1 MTGPVPVS
9 GWGRYPVVDAE
20 VHHPRTVDDVAAV
33 VRGGPVTARGLGRSY
48 GDSSLGE
55 RIAELTGLDHLVA
68 FDDTTGELTCEAG
81 VSLADVLAVA
91 LPRGWFL
98 PVTPGTRFVTVGG
111 AIASDVHGKNHHRDG
126 AFTDHVSSLRV
137 LVASGE
143 VLEVSRASHPD
154 LFHATC
160 GGMGLTGIVLEATFR
175 LRPVRSR
182 AIDETVVKTPS
193 LDGALDAFEEYAGST
208 YSVGWIDLVATGSSL
223 GRSLV
228 MLGEHAEDGDLGAAS
243 ARGLPVPVDT
253 PARLLNRFTV
263 AAFNTLY
270 YGRVRRPLV
279 RHRVGYE
286 PFFYPLDR
294 LSDWNRLY
302 GRQGF
307 LQYQFV
313 VPEAAGRDSVA
324 EAVRLIAASGL
335 ASPLA
340 VLKVFG
346 EGNASM
352 LGFPRPGYT
361 LTVDLKAGPDALRL
375 CEMLDRLVL
384 EAGGRLYLTKD
395 SRMTSGMFAA
405 GYPRLEEF
413 EQVRSRYGATGVFVS
428 AQARRL
434 GLA

>member
-1 MTGPVPVS
+1 MSQVSLS
-9 GWGRYPVVDAE
+9 GWGRYPVVPTELTLA
-20 VHHPRTVDDVAAV
+20 RSYDDVAAAV
-33 VRGGPVTARGLGRSY
+33 AAGPLTPRGLGRSY

-55 RIAELTGLDHLVA
+55 RTLDLTGLDHLIA
-68 FDDTTGELTCEAG
+68 FDDETGVITCEAG
-81 VSLADVLAVA
+81 VSLSAVLAVA

-126 AFTDHVSSLRV
+126 SFSDHVTSLR
-137 LVASGE
+137 LMLASGE
-143 VLEVSRASHPD
+143 IVTASRTEHAD

-160 GGMGLTGIVLEATFR
+160 GGMGLTGVILEATFT
-175 LRPVRSR
+175 LRAVRSR
-182 AIDETVVKTPS
+182 MIEETVLKVPH
-193 LDGALDAFEEYAGST
+193 LDAAIEAFEQHGDVT
-208 YSVGWIDLVATGSSL
+208 YSVAWIDLVATGAHL

-228 MLGEHAEDGDLGAAS
+228 MLGEHAADGELGQAS
-243 ARGLPVPVDT
+243 GPGLPVPVEM
-253 PARLLNRFTV
+253 PARLLNRATV
-263 AAFNTLY
+263 TAFNALY
-270 YGRVRRPLV
+270 YGRVRRPLTQ
-279 RHRVGYE
+279 HRIDYE

-302 GRQGF
+302 GRRGF

-313 VPEAAGRDSVA
+313 VPLEAGRAVLA

-346 EGNASM
+346 AGNDNLLS
-352 LGFPRPGYT
+352 FPRPGYT
-361 LTVDLKAGPDALRL
+361 LAVDVQTGPAAFALCDA
-375 CEMLDRLVL
+375 LDRLVI

-395 SRMTSGMFAA
+395 SRMSAQTFAA
-405 GYPRLEEF
+405 GYDRIDEF
-413 EQVRSRYGATGVFVS
+413 ARIRAQYGATGVFVS
-428 AQARRL
+428 EQARRL

>member
-1 MTGPVPVS
+1 MSVAEVS
-9 GWGRYPVVDAE
+9 GWGRYPVVEAE
-20 VHHPRTVDDVAAV
+20 VLHPRTYAAV
-33 VRGGPVTARGLGRSY
+33 ASAVREGAVTPRGLGRSY

-55 RIAELTGLDHLVA
+55 RIVDLTGLDHLLA
-68 FDDTTGELTCEAG
+68 FDDASGEITCEAG
-81 VSLADVLAVA
+81 VSLSDVLAVV

-126 AFTDHVSSLRV
+126 SFADHVRSFRL

-143 VLEVSRASHPD
+143 VLEVSRTDHAD

-160 GGMGLTGIVLEATFR
+160 GGMGLTGVILDATFG

-182 AIDETVVKTPS
+182 NIDETVVKTPS
-193 LDGALDAFEEYAGST
+193 LDGALDTFEQHASAT
-208 YSVGWIDLVATGSSL
+208 YSVGWIDLVATGPRM

-228 MLGEHAEDGDLGAAS
+228 MLGEHADDDDLGPATTG
-243 ARGLPVPVDT
+243 GLAVPVDT

-263 AAFNTLY
+263 TAFNALY
-270 YGRVRRPLV
+270 YGRVRRPVL

-294 LSDWNRLY
+294 VADWNRLY

-313 VPEAAGRDSVA
+313 VPEAAGRAVVT
-324 EAVRLIAASGL
+324 EAVRMIAASGL

-346 EGNASM
+346 EGNGSM

-361 LTVDLKAGPDALRL
+361 LAVDLKAGPAALRL
-375 CEMLDRLVL
+375 CDRLDEVVL
-384 EAGGRLYLTKD
+384 AAGGRLYLTKD
-395 SRMTSGMFAA
+395 SRMTAATFAA
-405 GYPRLEEF
+405 SYPRLEEF

-434 GLA
+434 GLG